1 MIPPKKI
8 YLYPDVGNRNLVKT
22 WFEQQMTKDC
32 LPDFDQ
38 LSEVTWCK
46 DRIHDN
52 DVAYFSEEHIRAVAN
67 ELYNNGDAFIAKLNG
82 KSFSEYLKGASDD

>member
-1 MIPPKKI
+1 MTPPKTI
-8 YLYPDVGNRNLVKT
+8 YLQVCCTCQDNECDN
-22 WFEQQMTKDC
+22 C
-32 LPDFDQ
+32 DFDQ

-67 ELYNNGDAFIAKLNG
+67 ELYNNGEPLIVGNRWDNPEL
-82 KSFSEYLKGASDD
+82 LKGGGNDQ

>member
-1 MIPPKKI
+1 MTPPKKI

-32 LPDFDQ
+32 LP
-38 LSEVTWCK
+38 
-46 DRIHDN
+46 
-52 DVAYFSEEHIRAVAN
+52 YYSEEHIRAIAN